1 MTKIIISDT
10 HSVSI
15 GFSDE
20 WLYMSLADGR
30 YQGYISRLAY
40 LYREKYRSNTS
51 KLPNFEKILKLINSQ
66 DSLRGYRFE
75 AKREKLFYTI
85 THGDNYKR
93 IGVEFVNKF
102 LDRQKDIT
110 TIMKDFYKTK

>member
-1 MTKIIISDT
+1 MTKIIISNT
-10 HSVSI
+10 NSVSI

-40 LYREKYRSNTS
+40 LYREKYRSDTS

-75 AKREKLFYTI
+75 AKREKLFYPSLLDFFPPNGTEI
-85 THGDNYKR
+85 PTNPFT
-93 IGVEFVNKF
+93 VFVLFPKN
-102 LDRQKDIT
+102 L
-110 TIMKDFYKTK
+110 

>member
-1 MTKIIISDT
+1 
-10 HSVSI
+10 
-15 GFSDE
+15 
-20 WLYMSLADGR
+20 MSLADGR

-75 AKREKLFYTI
+75 AKER
-85 THGDNYKR
+85 NYFIQLLMEIIIKELEWNLL
-93 IGVEFVNKF
+93 INF
-102 LDRQKDIT
+102 
-110 TIMKDFYKTK
+110 